1 MSELLL
7 TNIINDNLD
16 SNDFNEEFI
25 TEFNKIKKNLN
36 ESREFLITA
45 KKNNN
50 LENDI
55 FVLIKKS
62 NLIEHLKIKIIALE
76 QKIRLIELKN
86 NKYKRC
92 YNAFNIGII
101 FLSTILTSI
110 ESSKAVL
117 IDDDDVNITNN
128 SIYKLAKLSPIFLG
142 SLITFS
148 ASILKFQK
156 YQEKMEQ
163 IIKIIERGNSIIG
176 IIKKNKEDLIFCK
189 DIEEYNKIED
199 KYKAESY
206 DIYITVLQDI
216 ERILKDSDYDKYL
229 EQTHY
234 TDYNRHVLE
243 QTRKVFFK
251 NYEPEEEFD
260 INLKKKKKNSK
271 YCINI

>member
-7 TNIINDNLD
+7 TNIINDELD
-16 SNDFNEEFI
+16 DGDFDDELIEEFK
-25 TEFNKIKKNLN
+25 KIKENIKN
-36 ESREFLITA
+36 SRKFMIKA

-50 LENDI
+50 LDNNIDL
-55 FVLIKKS
+55 LIKRS
-62 NLIEHLKIKIIALE
+62 NLIEHLKSKIISLE

-92 YNAFNIGII
+92 YNSFNIGII
-101 FLSTILTSI
+101 FLSTILTTI

-117 IDDDDVNITNN
+117 IDDNNITNETV
-128 SIYKLAKLSPIFLG
+128 YKWAKLSPIFLG

-163 IIKIIERGNSIIG
+163 IVKIIERGNSIIG
-176 IIKKNKEDLIFCK
+176 IIEKNKEDLIFCK
-189 DIEEYNKIED
+189 EIEEYNKIVE

-206 DIYITVLQDI
+206 DIYITVVQDI

-234 TDYNRHVLE
+234 TDFNRHVLE
-243 QTRKVFFK
+243 QTRKAFFK
-251 NYEPEEEFD
+251 NYEPDEEFN
-260 INLKKKKKNSK
+260 INLKKKTKKRNT
-271 YCINI
+271 CI

>member
-1 MSELLL
+1 MSELIL

-16 SNDFNEEFI
+16 DNDFNEELI
-25 TEFNKIKKNLN
+25 SEFNKIKDNLN
-36 ESREFLITA
+36 KSREFLIKA

-50 LENDI
+50 LDNDI
-55 FVLIKKS
+55 NVLIKKS
-62 NLIEHLKIKIIALE
+62 NLIEHLKSKIIALE

-117 IDDDDVNITNN
+117 IDDNNITNDT
-128 SIYKLAKLSPIFLG
+128 IYKISKLSPIFLG

-163 IIKIIERGNSIIG
+163 IVKIIERGNSIIG
-176 IIKKNKEDLIFCK
+176 IIEKNKEDLIFCK

-234 TDYNRHVLE
+234 TDFNRHVLE
-243 QTRKVFFK
+243 QTRKIFFK

-260 INLKKKKKNSK
+260 INLKRKKKNNK
-271 YCINI
+271 YFINI